1 MLSFFACHACKVTA
15 ARTRL
20 YDTIPNKTC
29 RSKTQPPISCHPPP
43 PTRPAR
49 ASCPEAELKKKREE
63 LSEEKRKK
71 EQIVIANRC
80 LMQQLAKAR
89 KELGQ
94 EVLGPFVLM
103 LESFLRRHAE
113 H

>member
-1 MLSFFACHACKVTA
+1 MTQSQIRLVEAKRNPQYHA
-15 ARTRL
+15 
-20 YDTIPNKTC
+20 I
-29 RSKTQPPISCHPPP
+29 
-43 PTRPAR
+43 TRPAR
-49 ASCPEAELKKKREE
+49 ASCPEAELKKKRDE

-71 EQIVIANRC
+71 EQNVIANRC

-94 EVLGPFVLM
+94 EVLGPFLSM
-103 LESFLRRHAE
+103 LESFSRRHAE